1 MKSITKLAASK
12 LAFIAVA
19 VTILAGCTGTQYN
32 SDKSCSADY
41 LIIPAISI
49 PAAIGACDK

>member
-32 SDKSCSADY
+32 SDKSCSEDY
-41 LIIPAISI
+41 LLVPTISI
-49 PAAIGACDK
+49 SGALGACDK